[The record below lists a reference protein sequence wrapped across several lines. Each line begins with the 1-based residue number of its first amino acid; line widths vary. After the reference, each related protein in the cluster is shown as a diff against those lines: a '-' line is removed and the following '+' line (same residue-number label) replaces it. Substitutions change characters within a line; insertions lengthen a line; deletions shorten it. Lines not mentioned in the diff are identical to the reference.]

1 MKVPVLRIG
10 RRALLKTILGASLVY
25 SMPGVAL
32 GLIEFKTTFVDAGL
46 GKRVIFAPDAHI
58 HGFYRELVDSI
69 NKLRPKL
76 VLLGG
81 DVYDRFSELDSV
93 IETLSNITGEK
104 VAVLGNHEHWAEVRY
119 GKIPLS
125 KGIKAME
132 EAGVT
137 VLIDEEYVSQG
148 VKILGIDWRDDPKEY
163 ANTPQEDAT
172 LVMVHSPDA
181 FPHISSNYKY
191 MLSGHTHGGQICLP
205 GPRSVI
211 TNSIYGY
218 RRGFYYSKNGNTMYV
233 SMGAGHII
241 PVRTYCSREL
251 VIIT

>member
-1 MKVPVLRIG
+1 MRIG
-10 RRALLKTILGASLVY
+10 RRTLLKTILGAALLY
-25 SMPGVAL
+25 SVPGTVT
-32 GLIEFKTTFVDAGL
+32 GLTDFKTTFVNAGL
-46 GKRVIFAPDAHI
+46 GKRIIFAPDAHI
-58 HGFYRELVDSI
+58 HEFYPKLVESI
-69 NKLRPKL
+69 NRLRPEL

-81 DVYDRFSELDSV
+81 DTYDRFSELDSV
-93 IETLSNITGEK
+93 IETLSNIRGEK
-104 VAVLGNHEHWAEVRY
+104 VAVLGNHEHWAESRY

-137 VLIDEEYVSQG
+137 VLIDEEGVFQG
-148 VKILGIDWRDDPKEY
+148 VRILGIDWRDNPKEY
-163 ANTPQEDAT
+163 SNAPQEDVA
-172 LVMVHSPDA
+172 LVIVHSPDA

-205 GPRSVI
+205 GPRSVV

-218 RRGFYYSKNGNTMYV
+218 KRGFYTKEGRTMYV

-251 VIIT
+251 VVLT